1 MRISSRRF
9 SSLAV
14 ALFLSLLA
22 PVDADASAPT
32 KFVFTGA
39 GFGHGV
45 GMSQYGAKGMAMES
59 ATSAMILNHFYP
71 GTSLLP
77 GDDTQLIRVNVGHK
91 QRDASLTIK
100 SESGTVTLIRGRFAI
115 NRPVP
120 DSAVVGSYSG
130 DITISMTSIAGKI
143 EITRSSKIAKFAS
156 LEPDDDWTIRWDSE
170 TVMTL
175 RTSARNYLLK
185 YGQLNLKRVANDVG
199 PGEMEITTSLRLGD
213 QYLYGI
219 GEVPSSWPEAALDAQ
234 AIAARTFALSKLPNI
249 RKACDCHIYSTI
261 RDQNFVGFGKESEPF
276 YGIRWRNAVDRT
288 RNQILF
294 FEGRPIQSFFFS
306 SSGGMTQNVKDVWGG
321 KVSYLINRPD
331 TWSVDVAVN
340 PRYAKWRRE
349 ISQSMMAKAFEF
361 NDLVKYQILERSVTG
376 SILKIRGIDSQGR
389 EKILTGEQFRSR
401 VALPSTWINLAGIS
415 PDGEPEREPPTE
427 QVMQIC
433 LDLFRFS
440 SSLRKSCEQGEIL
453 TERS

>member
-1 MRISSRRF
+1 MS
-9 SSLAV
+9 
-14 ALFLSLLA
+14 
-22 PVDADASAPT
+22 ADASAPA
-32 KFVFTGA
+32 KFVFTGS

-77 GDDTQLIRVNVGHK
+77 SDDTQLIRVNVGHK

-100 SESGTVTLIRGRFAI
+100 SESGTVTLIRGRFTI
-115 NRPVP
+115 NRPIP
-120 DSAVVGSYSG
+120 ESAVVGSYSG

-143 EITRSSKIAKFAS
+143 EITRSSKTAKFTS

-199 PGEMEITTSLRLGD
+199 PGEMEITTTLSLGD
-213 QYLYGI
+213 HYLYGI
-219 GEVPSSWPEAALDAQ
+219 GEVPSSWPDAALDAQ
-234 AIAARTFALSKLPNI
+234 AIAARTFALSKLPTI

-261 RDQNFVGFGKESEPF
+261 RDQNFVGYGKESEPF

-306 SSGGMTQNVKDVWGG
+306 SSGGMTQNVKDVWGAQ
-321 KVSYLINRPD
+321 VAYLINRPD
-331 TWSVDVAVN
+331 TWSVDLAVN

-349 ISQSMMAKAFEF
+349 VPQSVMAKAFEF
-361 NDLVKYQILERSVTG
+361 KDLVKYQILERSVTG

-389 EKILTGEQFRSR
+389 EKILTGEQFRSL
-401 VALPSTWINLAGIS
+401 VGLPSTWINLAGIS
-415 PDGEPEREPPTE
+415 LDGEPEREPPSE
-427 QVMQIC
+427 QVIEIC

-440 SSLRKSCEQGEIL
+440 PALRESCEQGKIL
-453 TERS
+453 ERRY

>member
-1 MRISSRRF
+1 MRISNRRF
-9 SSLAV
+9 STLAI
-14 ALFLSLLA
+14 ALLLSVLT
-22 PVDADASAPT
+22 PMSADASAPA
-32 KFVFTGA
+32 KFVFTGS

-77 GDDTQLIRVNVGHK
+77 SDDTQLIRVNVGHK

-100 SESGTVTLIRGRFAI
+100 SESGTVTLIRGRFTI
-115 NRPVP
+115 NRPIP
-120 DSAVVGSYSG
+120 ESAVVGSYSG

-143 EITRSSKIAKFAS
+143 EITRSSKTAKFTS

-199 PGEMEITTSLRLGD
+199 PGEMEITTTLSLGD
-213 QYLYGI
+213 HYLYGI
-219 GEVPSSWPEAALDAQ
+219 GEVPSSWPDAALDAQ
-234 AIAARTFALSKLPNI
+234 AIAARTFALSKLPTI

-261 RDQNFVGFGKESEPF
+261 RDQNFVGYGKESEPF

-306 SSGGMTQNVKDVWGG
+306 SSGGMTQNVKDVWGAQ
-321 KVSYLINRPD
+321 VAYLINRPD
-331 TWSVDVAVN
+331 TWSVDLAVN

-349 ISQSMMAKAFEF
+349 VPQSVMAKAFEF
-361 NDLVKYQILERSVTG
+361 KDLVKYQILERSVTG

-389 EKILTGEQFRSR
+389 EKILTGEQFRSL
-401 VALPSTWINLAGIS
+401 VGLPSTWINLAGIS
-415 PDGEPEREPPTE
+415 PDGEPEREPPSE
-427 QVMQIC
+427 QVIEIC

-440 SSLRKSCEQGEIL
+440 QSLRESCEQGKTL
-453 TERS
+453 ERRF

>member
-1 MRISSRRF
+1 MS
-9 SSLAV
+9 
-14 ALFLSLLA
+14 
-22 PVDADASAPT
+22 ADASAPA
-32 KFVFTGA
+32 KFVFTGS

-59 ATSAMILNHFYP
+59 ATSAMILNHYYP

-77 GDDTQLIRVNVGHK
+77 SDDTQLIRVNVGHK

-100 SESGTVTLIRGRFAI
+100 SESGTVTLIRGRFTI
-115 NRPVP
+115 NRPIP
-120 DSAVVGSYSG
+120 ESAVVGSYSG

-143 EITRSSKIAKFAS
+143 EITRSSKTAKFTS

-199 PGEMEITTSLRLGD
+199 PGEMEITTTLSLGD
-213 QYLYGI
+213 HYLYGI
-219 GEVPSSWPEAALDAQ
+219 GEVPSSWPDAALDAQ
-234 AIAARTFALSKLPNI
+234 AIAARTFALSKLPTI

-261 RDQNFVGFGKESEPF
+261 RDQNFVGYGKESEPF

-294 FEGRPIQSFFFS
+294 FEGRPIKSFFFS
-306 SSGGMTQNVKDVWGG
+306 SSGGMTQNVKDVWGAQ
-321 KVSYLINRPD
+321 VAYLINRPD
-331 TWSVDVAVN
+331 TWSVDLAVN

-349 ISQSMMAKAFEF
+349 VPQSVMAKAFEF
-361 NDLVKYQILERSVTG
+361 KDLVKYQILERSVTG

-389 EKILTGEQFRSR
+389 EKILTGEQFRSL
-401 VALPSTWINLAGIS
+401 VGLPSTWINLAGIS
-415 PDGEPEREPPTE
+415 PDGEPEREPPSE
-427 QVMQIC
+427 QVIEIC

-440 SSLRKSCEQGEIL
+440 QSLRESCEQGKTL
-453 TERS
+453 ERRF

>member
-1 MRISSRRF
+1 MRISKRAISILSVTLFF
-9 SSLAV
+9 SI
-14 ALFLSLLA
+14 LSPLQAEATA
-22 PVDADASAPT
+22 PS

-45 GMSQYGAKGMAMES
+45 GMSQYGARGMAMES
-59 ATSAMILNHFYP
+59 ATSAAILNHFYP

-77 GDDTQLIRVNVGHK
+77 GEDTQLIRVNVGHK

-100 SESGTVTLIRGRFAI
+100 SESGTVTLVRGRYLI
-115 NRPVP
+115 DRPVP
-120 DSAVVGSYSG
+120 ESAVVGSYSG
-130 DITISMTSIAGKI
+130 DITISMTSSAGKI
-143 EITRSSKIAKFAS
+143 EITRSSKLAKFTS
-156 LEPDDDWTIRWDSE
+156 LEPDNDWTIRWESE
-170 TVMTL
+170 TVVTL

-199 PGEMEITTSLRLGD
+199 PGEMEITTTLRLGD
-213 QYLYGI
+213 QYLYGL

-276 YGIRWRNAVDRT
+276 YGIRWRSAVDRT

-294 FEGRPIQSFFFS
+294 FAGKPIQAFFFS

-321 KVSYLINRPD
+321 NLAYLVNRPD
-331 TWSVDVAVN
+331 TWSVDVTVN

-349 ISQSMMAKAFEF
+349 INQAVMAKAFEMK
-361 NDLVKYQILERSVTG
+361 DIVRYQILERSITG
-376 SILKIRGIDSQGR
+376 SVLKIRGIDSDGR

-401 VALPSTWINLAGIS
+401 VSLPSTWINLTTMTS
-415 PDGEPEREPPTE
+415 DGQPEREPPTPE
-427 QVMQIC
+427 VIEIC

-440 SSLRKSCEQGEIL
+440 IPLRESCEQGEIL
-453 TERS
+453 SKRY

>member
-1 MRISSRRF
+1 MRISNRRF
-9 SSLAV
+9 STLAV
-14 ALFLSLLA
+14 ALLLSVLT
-22 PVDADASAPT
+22 PMSADASAPA
-32 KFVFTGA
+32 KFVFTGS

-59 ATSAMILNHFYP
+59 ATSAIILNHYYP

-77 GDDTQLIRVNVGHK
+77 SDDTQLIRVNVGHK

-100 SESGTVTLIRGRFAI
+100 SESGTVTLIRGRFTI
-115 NRPVP
+115 NRPIP
-120 DSAVVGSYSG
+120 ESAVVGSYSG

-143 EITRSSKIAKFAS
+143 EITRSSKTAKFTS

-185 YGQLNLKRVANDVG
+185 YGQLSLKRVANDVG
-199 PGEMEITTSLRLGD
+199 PGEMEITTTLSLGD
-213 QYLYGI
+213 HYLYGI
-219 GEVPSSWPEAALDAQ
+219 GEVPSSWPDAALDAQ
-234 AIAARTFALSKLPNI
+234 AIAARTFALSKLPTI

-261 RDQNFVGFGKESEPF
+261 RDQNFVGYGKESEPF

-294 FEGRPIQSFFFS
+294 FEGKPIQSYFFS
-306 SSGGMTQNVKDVWGG
+306 SSGGMTQNVKDVWGA
-321 KVSYLINRPD
+321 KVAYLINRPD
-331 TWSVDVAVN
+331 TWSVDLAVN

-349 ISQSMMAKAFEF
+349 VPQSVMAKAFEF
-361 NDLVKYQILERSVTG
+361 KDLVKYQILERSVTG
-376 SILKIRGIDSQGR
+376 SILKIRGIDSEGR

-401 VALPSTWINLAGIS
+401 VGLPSTWINLAGIS
-415 PDGEPEREPPTE
+415 PDGEPEREPPSE
-427 QVMQIC
+427 QVIEIC

-440 SSLRKSCEQGEIL
+440 QSLRESCEQGKIL
-453 TERS
+453 ERRY

>member
-1 MRISSRRF
+1 MRISNRRF
-9 SSLAV
+9 STLAI
-14 ALFLSLLA
+14 ALLLSVLT
-22 PVDADASAPT
+22 PMSADASAPA
-32 KFVFTGA
+32 KFVFTGS

-77 GDDTQLIRVNVGHK
+77 SDDTQLIRVNVGHK

-100 SESGTVTLIRGRFAI
+100 SESGTVTLIRGRFTI
-115 NRPVP
+115 NRPIP
-120 DSAVVGSYSG
+120 ESAVVGSYSG

-143 EITRSSKIAKFAS
+143 EITRSSKTAKFTS

-199 PGEMEITTSLRLGD
+199 PGEMEITTTLSLGD
-213 QYLYGI
+213 HYLYGI
-219 GEVPSSWPEAALDAQ
+219 GEVPSSWPDAALDAQ
-234 AIAARTFALSKLPNI
+234 AIAARTFALSKLPTI

-261 RDQNFVGFGKESEPF
+261 RDQNFVGYGKESEPF

-306 SSGGMTQNVKDVWGG
+306 SSGGMTQNVKDVWGAQ
-321 KVSYLINRPD
+321 VAYLINRPD
-331 TWSVDVAVN
+331 TWSVDLAVN

-349 ISQSMMAKAFEF
+349 VPQSVMAKAFEF
-361 NDLVKYQILERSVTG
+361 KDLVKYQILERSVTG
-376 SILKIRGIDSQGR
+376 SILKIRGIDSEGR
-389 EKILTGEQFRSR
+389 EKILTGEQFRSL
-401 VALPSTWINLAGIS
+401 VGLPSTWINLAGIS
-415 PDGEPEREPPTE
+415 LDGEPEREPPSE
-427 QVMQIC
+427 QVIEIC

-440 SSLRKSCEQGEIL
+440 QSLRESCEQGKIL
-453 TERS
+453 ERRF

>member
-1 MRISSRRF
+1 MRISSRTI
-9 SSLAV
+9 STLAV
-14 ALFLSLLA
+14 TLFISLLS
-22 PVDADASAPT
+22 PLSADASAPA
-32 KFVFTGA
+32 KFVFTGS
-39 GFGHGV
+39 GYGHGV

-59 ATSAMILNHFYP
+59 ATSAMILSHFYP

-100 SESGTVTLIRGRFAI
+100 SESGTVTLIRGRFLI

-120 DSAVVGSYSG
+120 ESAVVGSYSG

-143 EITRSSKIAKFAS
+143 EITRSSKLAKFSS
-156 LEPDDDWTIRWDSE
+156 LEPDDDWTIRWESE
-170 TVMTL
+170 TVVTL
-175 RTSARNYLLK
+175 RTAARNYLLK

-199 PGEMEITTSLRLGD
+199 PGEMEITTTLRLGD
-213 QYLYGI
+213 QYLYGL

-276 YGIRWRNAVDRT
+276 YGILWRNAVDRT
-288 RNQILF
+288 RNQVIF
-294 FEGRPIQSFFFS
+294 FEGKPIQSFFFS

-321 KVSYLINRPD
+321 KLAYLVNRPD
-331 TWSVDVAVN
+331 TWSVNVTNN

-349 ISQSMMAKAFEF
+349 VSQAVMAKAFELK
-361 NDLVKYQILERSVTG
+361 DLVRYQILERSITG
-376 SILKIRGIDSQGR
+376 SLLKIRGIDSEGR

-401 VALPSTWINLAGIS
+401 VALPSTWINLSGVTA
-415 PDGEPEREPPTE
+415 DGEPEREPPSE
-427 QVMQIC
+427 QVIEIC

-440 SSLRKSCEQGEIL
+440 QQRREACEQGEIL
-453 TERS
+453 RERP